1 MICDKKNC
9 TGCCACFNI
18 CPKNAIIMKE
28 DTMGYIY
35 PEIDNNK
42 CINCKMCE
50 KVCPSINHVKTSKSK
65 EAFVMWNKDNNI
77 RTKSTSGGIATTL
90 YKYVLEDDGIIYG
103 CSNEIDNNI
112 KFIRIDKADDLYKIQ
127 GSKYVHAYIN
137 DAYKNVKKDLVMQ
150 KKVMFIGTPCQ
161 IAGLKGY
168 LQKEYDNLYVTDII
182 CHGVPSQKILKDEI
196 KTKIGNKNQI
206 RVEFRENG
214 QYYMKIF
221 SRNKLL
227 IREGMEKNFYLLGFM
242 KSLFLRENCYNCIYA
257 TNKRVGDLTIGDFW
271 GINKD
276 DNNGLYKKEEKNG
289 LSLCLVNTTKGKY
302 LFDHI
307 KDNCYFEK
315 REIEEA
321 LSGNPQLRFPTIK
334 NKQYDKFRKLY
345 MKNGYFVASKKCLR
359 FEKLKKKVKTLLSK
373 EK

>member
-9 TGCCACFNI
+9 TGCFACFNI

-28 DTMGYIY
+28 DAMGYIY
-35 PEIDNNK
+35 PEIDNSK

-50 KVCPSINHVKTSKSK
+50 KVCPSINHIKASKSK
-65 EAFVMWNKDNNI
+65 EAFVMWNIDNNI
-77 RTKSTSGGIATTL
+77 RNKSTSGGIAATL
-90 YKYVLEDDGIIYG
+90 YKYVLEDNGIIYG
-103 CSNEIDNNI
+103 CSNEIDNDI
-112 KFIRIDKADDLYKIQ
+112 RFMRIDKVNDIYKIQ

-137 DAYKNVKKDLVMQ
+137 DVYKNVKKDLVTK

-168 LQKEYDNLYVTDII
+168 LQKEYDNLYVTDIV
-182 CHGVPSQKILKDEI
+182 CHGVPSQKLLKDEI
-196 KTKIGNKNQI
+196 EAKIGKKNQI

-214 QYYMKIF
+214 KYYMKIF
-221 SRNKLL
+221 LKDKLL
-227 IREGMEKNFYLLGFM
+227 IREGLEKNFYLLGFM

-271 GINKD
+271 GINKT
-276 DNNGLYKKEEKNG
+276 DNNGLYKEEEKRG
-289 LSLCLVNTTKGKY
+289 MSLCLVNTPKGKY
-302 LFDHI
+302 LFNHI

-315 REIEEA
+315 RKIEEA

-345 MKNGYFVASKKCLR
+345 MKNGYFMASKKCLR
-359 FEKLKKKVKTLLSK
+359 LEKLKKKVKALLSK